1 VISCSHPLAFL
12 PSFLSL
18 SMEQGSRWRSPSPT
32 GSDGGASCSG
42 LGSDSSDDE
51 MPFVG
56 TGSPRPLLQDDGSPG
71 TDDLEALREQ
81 VSAFA
86 AEYRENLGRRV
97 AGRRAAAAASGGPH
111 QQISDLEILAE
122 DYTSELGVV
131 PSIFSR
137 GKRRSE
143 SDAAASEDP
152 PSASCSSDAPPL
164 PPPVPRD
171 ESTASVILFDWD
183 DTLFPTAFLQEMVL
197 PKLPAVAK
205 ETGLPADSQ
214 HFNTLAAQ
222 ARMVRAVLTI
232 ARTVAQVAIV
242 TLAVRPWVTTS
253 SDRWLPGLNITDL
266 LRRLGIPVYYA
277 RENVKRSDACLAQ
290 VEEGVD
296 LFTVAKRATMMK
308 CLRKLYGKRS
318 LTQAARMN
326 VISIGDS
333 LAEKEAL
340 KEVLWAS
347 CESQRDPQGK
357 IITPLC
363 KTVKFFYQPSAAILG
378 DQLQLV
384 AMWLRRMA
392 VHSEDFDVSMDSKDL
407 RRWGPKFLMP
417 EDEISG
423 QVTTEG

>member
-1 VISCSHPLAFL
+1 
-12 PSFLSL
+12 
-18 SMEQGSRWRSPSPT
+18 MEEKSSRARSPSPT
-32 GSDGGASCSG
+32 GSDGGGSCSG

-56 TGSPRPLLQDDGSPG
+56 QGSPRPLPQDDGSPD
-71 TDDLEALREQ
+71 TDDQALREK
-81 VSAFA
+81 VSEFA
-86 AEYRENLGRRV
+86 SEYRENLGRCV
-97 AGRRAAAAASGGPH
+97 AGRRATVTASGGPNQH
-111 QQISDLEILAE
+111 ISDLEILAE
-122 DYTSELGVV
+122 AYMSELGIL

-137 GKRRSE
+137 GKRSTA
-143 SDAAASEDP
+143 SDATAPSDA
-152 PSASCSSDAPPL
+152 PSASWSSDAPPL
-164 PPPVPRD
+164 PAAPRD

-183 DTLFPTAFLQEMVL
+183 DTLLPTAFLQEMVL
-197 PKLPAVAK
+197 PKLPASAK
-205 ETGLPADSQ
+205 ETGLPPDSQ
-214 HFNTLAAQ
+214 HFETLAAH
-222 ARMVRAVLTI
+222 ACMLRAILTI

-266 LRRLGIPVYYA
+266 LRRLGIPVYYS
-277 RENVKRSDACLAQ
+277 RENVKRRDACQAQ

-296 LFTVAKRATMMK
+296 IFTVAKRATMMK

-326 VISIGDS
+326 VMSIGDS

-363 KTVKFFYQPSAAILG
+363 KTVKFVYQPSASLLG
-378 DQLQLV
+378 DELQLV

-392 VHSEDFDVSMDSKDL
+392 LHSEDFDVSMDSEDL
-407 RRWGPKFLMP
+407 RHWGQKFLMP
-417 EDEISG
+417 EDEDSG
-423 QVTTEG
+423 QVPATD